1 MDRNYWE
8 KIAPGYND
16 EIFDVLKNDTKGII
30 RKAIAKASS
39 PDAVVMDMGCA
50 VGKWLPLLS
59 PSFKKVI
66 AVDISA
72 KNLSIAKKLYPALEN
87 VEYVRA
93 DLSSASAKFPKADVL
108 LCVNAILT
116 DSMKKRNAFF
126 SNISSSL
133 KKEGSL
139 ILVVPSL
146 ESWLLSR
153 IIQRKYKIDKG
164 LFNEKISP
172 KKGLEKYNSIQD
184 GNADIDNVSTKH
196 YLQDELSLLL
206 AKEKLVV
213 EKIQKIEYDWSTEFV
228 NKPKWLQTPKP
239 WDWLCVARKK

>member
-8 KIAPGYND
+8 KIAPEYND
-16 EIFDVLKNDTKGII
+16 EIFDVLKNDKKAII
-30 RKAIAKASS
+30 RKAIASAASAS
-39 PDAVVMDMGCA
+39 ATVMDMGCA

-59 PSFKKVI
+59 PAFKKVI

-72 KNLSIAKKLYPALEN
+72 KNLSIAKKTYPGLKN
-87 VEYVRA
+87 IDYLRA
-93 DLSSASAKFPKADVL
+93 DLSSTKASFPKADVL

-133 KKEGSL
+133 KKNGTL

-153 IIQRKYKIDKG
+153 IIQRKYKIDAG
-164 LFNEKISP
+164 LFDEKISA
-172 KKGLEKYNSIQD
+172 KKGLEKYNSLQD

-196 YLQDELSLLL
+196 YLKDELQLLL
-206 AKEKLVV
+206 QQEGLQIKKT
-213 EKIQKIEYDWSTEFV
+213 QKVEYDWSTEFV
-228 NKPKWLQTPKP
+228 ETPKWLQSPKP
-239 WDWLCVARKK
+239 WDWLCVATKK

>member
-8 KIAPGYND
+8 TIAPGYND
-16 EIFDVLKNDTKGII
+16 EIFDVLKNDKKGII
-30 RKAIAKASS
+30 RKAIAKAAS
-39 PDAVVMDMGCA
+39 PTKTVMDMGCA
-50 VGKWLPLLS
+50 IGKWLPLLS

-72 KNLSIAKKLYPALEN
+72 KNLSIAKKLYPGLKN
-87 VEYVRA
+87 VDYVRA
-93 DLSSASAKFPKADVL
+93 DLSSTAARFPKADVL

-126 SNISSSL
+126 NNISSSL
-133 KKEGSL
+133 KKDGTL
-139 ILVVPSL
+139 LLVVPSL

-153 IIQRKYKIDKG
+153 IIQRKYKIDKD
-164 LFNEKISP
+164 LFDEKISP
-172 KKGLEKYNSIQD
+172 KKGLEKYSNIQD

-196 YLQDELSLLL
+196 YLQDELALLL
-206 AKEKLVV
+206 SKEKLIV

-228 NKPKWLQTPKP
+228 KKPSWLQSPKP